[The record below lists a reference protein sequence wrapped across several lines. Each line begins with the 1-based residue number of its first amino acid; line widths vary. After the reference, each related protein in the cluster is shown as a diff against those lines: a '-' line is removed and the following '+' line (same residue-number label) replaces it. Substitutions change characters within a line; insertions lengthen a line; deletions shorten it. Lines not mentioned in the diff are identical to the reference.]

1 MSEEDLHRFVGVV
14 EPHFSR
20 GIAAGLE
27 YFELLGGKVDI
38 QINLFA
44 INTSPMSQNLDL
56 EIPVSAS
63 LLFEVKWL
71 F

>member
-14 EPHFSR
+14 EPHFSIR
-20 GIAAGLE
+20 IPAGLE

-38 QINLFA
+38 QIDLFA
-44 INTSPMSQNLDL
+44 INTSPMSQNLAL